1 MMFCGCV
8 VRSSSREHEELPQ
21 AVTELGEIPASASGG
36 FVSCSCGST
45 RVALKGLP
53 AKTVLCHCE
62 DCRRWT
68 GSVGQLAAWYPRAQ
82 VRVSADLV
90 EFSKGSSRIRK
101 CCPKCFTPLLT
112 ELVPADLMETRIPT
126 LTPVLDAHFFCLK
139 PMLQFRDQVPKF
151 ADLPK
156 ALGGSGLIASELSVQ
171 ATAER
176 VFTGQCLCTSVQI
189 VVSEPEHSVFLCH
202 CRQCQSWTGSLGSY
216 AVLFHEKD
224 VQIIGSLVEVE
235 GKMACATCFS
245 RISSKD
251 HAGTGLI
258 ALCGGVLNSPPAV
271 QMHLHYGQR
280 VLSVKDRV
288 AKFNDAPVEQ
298 GGSGTLLGKD
308 DADPY
313 MITITRTGRQ
323 SLGLELWCS
332 ARMCRVLRVWP
343 GSLVSDWNQICSEDC
358 IVQNFD
364 RLISINGKSAAS
376 AEDIAQLDAT
386 VGTFV
391 LVFARHTPC
400 E

>member
-1 MMFCGCV
+1 
-8 VRSSSREHEELPQ
+8 
-21 AVTELGEIPASASGG
+21 
-36 FVSCSCGST
+36 
-45 RVALKGLP
+45 
-53 AKTVLCHCE
+53 
-62 DCRRWT
+62 
-68 GSVGQLAAWYPRAQ
+68 
-82 VRVSADLV
+82 
-90 EFSKGSSRIRK
+90 
-101 CCPKCFTPLLT
+101 
-112 ELVPADLMETRIPT
+112 METRIPT

-280 VLSVKDRV
+280 VLCLSCSCARADRACGNAACHASRKLRSVKDRV

-308 DADPY
+308 ACALTHVSHTVEPSAKGPMCKLTWDLP
-313 MITITRTGRQ
+313 
-323 SLGLELWCS
+323 GL
-332 ARMCRVLRVWP
+332 P
-343 GSLVSDWNQICSEDC
+343 DGGICS
-358 IVQNFD
+358 
-364 RLISINGKSAAS
+364 RLPTSVSIWWLS
-376 AEDIAQLDAT
+376 DMQLPWLW
-386 VGTFV
+386 G
-391 LVFARHTPC
+391 
-400 E
+400 